1 MVNKIRDLPIFHE
14 FEKFKNIWE
23 SSAHIILKSPTG
35 SGKSTALPYLL
46 AANGLSKGK
55 ILVVQPRRIAARML
69 ATQVSRI
76 ADWSLGKEVGY
87 HVRFDKKF
95 TTETKII
102 YVTDGIALSM
112 LLNRDEFKDIEVL
125 ILDEFHERSAQIDV
139 CLGLA
144 LKIWKSQNP
153 ELRIIV
159 TSATLNLESLT
170 LFLPDSQ
177 ALEFTGRTFPVQ
189 IEYRSFPA
197 EIQVWKA
204 VIELLPKI
212 LSKLQGD
219 ILIFMD
225 GAYEILKTV
234 NAILS
239 NSWSSG
245 LEVFPLYGDLL
256 PEKQDRALHPS
267 AKRKIIVSTN
277 VAETSLTIEGVR
289 VVIDTGTA
297 KKLRYDRNR
306 GINSLLSEP
315 ISKSSA
321 EQRSGRA
328 GRTGPGYCFR
338 LWSQNTQKGLP
349 DFDPPEISRI
359 DLSQIYLNLR
369 RFDLFLEKIDLIEP
383 ISKSSITEF
392 KNKLISLGAITH
404 SGDLTIRGEMMAGL
418 PVHPAWAYAL
428 LEAQQIGYAST
439 IGLLLA
445 MLDERPPVQPDA
457 LKDFCPLPVLRSDPY
472 CLLLAFEEASRNNF
486 SVHHCRNMGIHA
498 GRCKNAEKVARSL
511 CALIQEDY
519 NLQIPSCKKLSYI
532 LLRCF
537 PNSVA
542 FLLSSGRNIFQ
553 DIFGRRLHLSKR
565 SVLGVEEFV
574 LPLQIV
580 EKKIRGS
587 ITLEMEWVTGIDKN
601 DIREFAAGQIKIKQE
616 IFLDLDTRKVLQKE
630 TEEWGMLVL
639 SSKEIEISDR
649 EKKAK
654 AYAKALFHGDLKLKN
669 WNSQVEQLL
678 KRRSFLATYFPDFEI
693 KELDDELKLL
703 FFEQLCLSASSWKE
717 IKNIDVFTELL
728 NTLSRDEKKLLD
740 EATPETIDLK
750 NGRRPYQL
758 DYSKGGG
765 EVILRVILQDLYHVE
780 VHPKIVYGQYPVV
793 VEILAPNRR
802 PAQRT
807 TDLPSFWHGTY
818 PKIRKELAGR
828 YPKHYWR

>member
-1 MVNKIRDLPIFHE
+1 MNKIRDLPIFHE
-14 FEKFKNIWE
+14 FEKFKKTWE

-46 AANGLSKGK
+46 VANGLSKGK

-69 ATQVSRI
+69 AAQVSRI

-87 HVRFDKKF
+87 HVRFDKKY

-112 LLNRDEFKDIEVL
+112 LLKHEDLKDIEVL

-144 LKIWKSQNP
+144 LKIWKSQKP
-153 ELRIIV
+153 EFRIII
-159 TSATLNLESLT
+159 TSATVNSEALKMY
-170 LFLPDSQ
+170 LPDTQ
-177 ALEFTGRTFPVQ
+177 ALELTGRTFPVQ
-189 IEYRSFPA
+189 IEYRSFA
-197 EIQVWKA
+197 SEIATWKA
-204 VIELLPKI
+204 VVELLPKT
-212 LSKLQGD
+212 LSKFQGD

-225 GAYEILKTV
+225 GAYEISKTV

-239 NSWSSG
+239 NSWSTG
-245 LEVFPLYGDLL
+245 LEVFPLYGDLP
-256 PEKQDRALHPS
+256 PEKQDRALHRS
-267 AKRKIIVSTN
+267 SKRKIIVSTN

-306 GINSLLSEP
+306 GINSLLTEP

-338 LWSQNTQKGLP
+338 LWSQNTHKGLP
-349 DFDPPEISRI
+349 EFDPPEISRI
-359 DLSQIYLNLR
+359 DLSQIYLNLL

-383 ISKSSITEF
+383 VPKTSIAEV
-392 KNKLISLGAITH
+392 KGKLISLGAITH
-404 SGDLTIRGEMMAGL
+404 SGNLTIRGKMMAEL
-418 PVHPAWAYAL
+418 PVHPTWAYAL

-439 IGLLLA
+439 IALLLA
-445 MLDERPPVQPDA
+445 MLDDRPPVQLDV
-457 LKDFCPLPVLRSDPY
+457 LKEFCPLPILRSDPY
-472 CLLLAFEEASRNNF
+472 CLLLAFEEASRSNF
-486 SVHHCRNMGIHA
+486 SVNNCRSMGIHA

-519 NLQIPSCKKLSYI
+519 NLQIPNCKNLSHI

-537 PNSVA
+537 PNSLA

-553 DIFGRRLHLSKR
+553 DILGRRLHLSKR

-587 ITLEMEWVTGIDKN
+587 ITLEMEWVTGVDKN
-601 DIREFAAGQIKIKQE
+601 DIREFAADKIKIKKE
-616 IFLDLDTRKVLQKE
+616 IYLDLQTRKVLQKK

-639 SSKEIEISDR
+639 SNKETEVSDR

-678 KRRSFLATYFPDFEI
+678 HRRSFLAIYFPDFEI
-693 KELDDELKLL
+693 KELDDEEKLL
-703 FFEQLCLSASSWKE
+703 FLEQLCLSASSWKE
-717 IKNIDVFTELL
+717 IKNIEVFTELL
-728 NTLSRDEKKLLD
+728 NTLRADEKNLLN
-740 EATPETIDLK
+740 EAAPETIDLR
-750 NGRRPYQL
+750 NARRPYQL
-758 DYSKGGG
+758 DYSKGEG
-765 EVILRVILQDLYHVE
+765 EVILRAILQDLYLVE
-780 VHPKIVYGQYPVV
+780 AHPKIVYGKHPLVI
-793 VEILAPNRR
+793 EILGPNRR
-802 PAQRT
+802 PVQRT

-818 PKIRKELAGR
+818 PQIRKELAGR
-828 YPKHYWR
+828 YPKHHWR